1 MGDEIKMKKFL
12 LAAALAVFFIAMN
25 SISVNANTIV
35 KMDPPEIIEEEIK
48 EDELQMLAILVMAEA
63 GNQDLKG
70 KRLVVDVVLNRV
82 DDPRWPNT
90 ISEVINQ
97 KGQFSPMTDGGYSR
111 AAQTVTQECFD
122 AVSMELEE
130 RLDYQIHYFCC
141 GGYGYGTAAY
151 KYADH
156 YFSY

>member
-1 MGDEIKMKKFL
+1 MKKL
-12 LAAALAVFFIAMN
+12 LVAAMTVFFIAIN
-25 SISVNANTIV
+25 SISVKASEIQIV
-35 KMDPPEIIEEEIK
+35 KIPPLENPEIIAEEIK
-48 EDELQMLAILVMAEA
+48 EDELQTLAILVMAEA

-82 DDPRWPNT
+82 DDSRWPDT

-111 AAQTVTQECFD
+111 AAQTITQECFD
-122 AVSMELEE
+122 AVSMELES
-130 RLDYQIHYFCC
+130 RLDYQIHYFCA
-141 GGYGYGTAAY
+141 GGYGYGEAAY
-151 KYADH
+151 KYGDH

>member
-1 MGDEIKMKKFL
+1 MKKL
-12 LAAALAVFFIAMN
+12 LVAAIAVFFIAMN
-25 SISVNANTIV
+25 YIPVNANELAIV
-35 KMDPPEIIEEEIK
+35 KMDPPEVVEEEIH

-82 DDPRWPNT
+82 DDPRWPDT
-90 ISEVINQ
+90 ITDVINQ
-97 KGQFSPMTDGGYSR
+97 PYQFSPMTDGGFER

-122 AVSMELEE
+122 AVSMELES
-130 RLDYQIHYFCC
+130 RLDYEIHYFCA
-141 GGYGYGTAAY
+141 GGYGYGEAAY
-151 KYADH
+151 KYGDH

>member
-1 MGDEIKMKKFL
+1 MKKL
-12 LAAALAVFFIAMN
+12 LVAAIAVFFIAMN
-25 SISVNANTIV
+25 YIPVNANELAIV
-35 KMDPPEIIEEEIK
+35 KMDPPEVVADEIR

-82 DDPRWPNT
+82 DDPRWPDT
-90 ISEVINQ
+90 ITDVINQ
-97 KGQFSPMTDGGYSR
+97 PYQFSPMTDGGFER

-122 AVSMELEE
+122 AVSMELES
-130 RLDYQIHYFCC
+130 RLDYQIHYFCA
-141 GGYGYGTAAY
+141 GGYGYGERAY
-151 KYADH
+151 KYGEH

>member
-1 MGDEIKMKKFL
+1 MKKFL
-12 LAAALAVFFIAMN
+12 MAAMTVFFIAIN
-25 SISVNANTIV
+25 SISVKASEMQIV
-35 KMDPPEIIEEEIK
+35 KIPPLENPEIIAEEIH

-63 GNQDLKG
+63 GNQDFKG

-82 DDPRWPNT
+82 DDSRWPDT

-97 KGQFSPMTDGGYSR
+97 KGQFSPMTDGGFER

-122 AVSMELEE
+122 AVSMELES
-130 RLDYQIHYFCC
+130 RLDYQIHYFCA
-141 GGYGYGTAAY
+141 GGYGYGERAY
-151 KYADH
+151 KYGDH

>member
-1 MGDEIKMKKFL
+1 MKKL
-12 LAAALAVFFIAMN
+12 LVAAMTVFFIAIN
-25 SISVNANTIV
+25 SISVKASEMQIV
-35 KMDPPEIIEEEIK
+35 KIPPLENPETISEEIH

-82 DDPRWPNT
+82 DDSRWPET

-97 KGQFSPMTDGGYSR
+97 KGQFSPMTDGGFER

-122 AVSMELEE
+122 AVSMELES
-130 RLDYQIHYFCC
+130 RLDYQIHYFCA
-141 GGYGYGTAAY
+141 GGYGYGEAAY
-151 KYADH
+151 KYGDH